1 MKTTISVIKAD
12 VGSIGG
18 HIKPSARLKQTVE
31 SFVRERGKKLLSDVY
46 VSSTGDDVALL
57 MAHERGVDDPKVHE
71 LAWDAFMAGTK
82 VAKEQGL
89 YGAGQDLLKDAFS
102 GNIRG
107 LGPASCEMEFEERP
121 NEPFVFFAA
130 DKTDPGAYNLPF
142 YLAFADPMHCA
153 GLLLSPKMAKGFT
166 FTIMDVNHTEGDRV
180 IELNAPEE
188 LYDIA
193 CLLRDNERFVIESI
207 RSRANGDI
215 GCVVSTSRLHNI
227 AGTYT
232 GKDDPV
238 ALVRTQGNFPATG
251 EILSPFRIGHYV
263 AGTMRGSHHGP
274 LMPVKLNSTISF
286 FDGPAVVS
294 GAAFCVHD
302 GKFTECVDVFDHP
315 FWDWVRNNVSAKA
328 AEIRAQGFSG
338 PAMLPYTELEYG
350 GVVEKMGQLDERF
363 IVRDEK
369 HATTGGNGNG
379 SRKKKSA
386 ESTQVSLPRRAGHPR
401 PALFS

>member
-1 MKTTISVIKAD
+1 MKTTLSVIKAD

-18 HIKPSARLKQTVE
+18 HIKPSARVKQTIE
-31 SFVRERGKKLLSDVY
+31 QFVRDKGKKLLMDLY

-57 MAHERGVDDPKVHE
+57 MAHERGVDDTKIHE

-82 VAKEQGL
+82 TAREQGL

-102 GNIRG
+102 GNVRG

-121 NEPFVFFAA
+121 NEPFIFFAA

-142 YLAFADPMHCA
+142 YLAFADPMHNA

-166 FTIMDVNHTEGDRV
+166 FTIMDVNYTEGDRI

-193 CLLRDNERFVIESI
+193 CLLRDNERFVIESV
-207 RSRANGDI
+207 RNRATGEI
-215 GCVVSTSRLHNI
+215 ACVVSTSRLHNI

-238 ALVRTQGNFPATG
+238 ALVRSQGNFPATG
-251 EILSPFRIGHYV
+251 EVLSPFRIGHYV

-286 FDGPAVVS
+286 FDGPAIVS
-294 GAAFCVHD
+294 GAGFCVHE
-302 GKFTECVDVFDHP
+302 GKFTEAVDLFDHP
-315 FWDWVRNNVSAKA
+315 FWEWVRNNVSAKA

-338 PAMLPYTELEYG
+338 PAMLPMSELEYG
-350 GVVEKMGQLDERF
+350 GVMEKMGQLDERF
-363 IVRDEK
+363 AVRKEEH
-369 HATTGGNGNG
+369 HAAAPNGGNG
-379 SRKKKSA
+379 RKKKA
-386 ESTQVSLPRRAGHPR
+386 A
-401 PALFS
+401 

>member
-18 HIKPSARLKQTVE
+18 HIKPSARVKETIGNHA
-31 SFVRERGKKLLSDVY
+31 REKGKKLLTDLY

-57 MAHERGVDDPKVHE
+57 MSHNRGVDDSKIHE

-107 LGPASCEMEFEERP
+107 LGPASCELEFEERP

-142 YLAFADPMHCA
+142 YLAFADPMHCS

-207 RSRANGDI
+207 RSRANNEI

-251 EILSPFRIGHYV
+251 EVLSPFRIGHYV

-286 FDGPAVVS
+286 FDGPAIVS
-294 GAAFCVHD
+294 GAGFCIHN
-302 GKFTECVDVFDHP
+302 GKFTEVVDLFDHP

-328 AEIRAQGFSG
+328 AEIRMQGFSG
-338 PAMLPYTELEYG
+338 PAMLPMSELEYG
-350 GVVEKMGQLDERF
+350 GVVEKMSELDKRF
-363 IVRDEK
+363 DVRAEP
-369 HATTGGNGNG
+369 HAATGNGNG
-379 SRKKKSA
+379 RKKKA
-386 ESTQVSLPRRAGHPR
+386 A
-401 PALFS
+401 

>member
-18 HIKPSARLKQTVE
+18 HIKPSSKVKETIGEYAREK
-31 SFVRERGKKLLSDVY
+31 GKKLLMDLY

-57 MAHERGVDDPKVHE
+57 MSHNHGVDDSKIHE

-89 YGAGQDLLKDAFS
+89 YGAGQDMLKDAFS
-102 GNIRG
+102 GNVRG

-207 RSRANGDI
+207 RSRANNDI

-251 EILSPFRIGHYV
+251 EVLSPFRIGHYV

-286 FDGPAVVS
+286 FDGPAIVS
-294 GAAFCVHD
+294 GAGFCIHN
-302 GKFTECVDVFDHP
+302 GKFTEVVDLFDHP

-328 AEIRAQGFSG
+328 AEIRNQGFSG
-338 PAMLPYTELEYG
+338 PAMLPYSELEYG
-350 GVVEKMGQLDERF
+350 GVVEKMGQLDTRF
-363 IVRDEK
+363 IVRKDG
-369 HATTGGNGNG
+369 HAATGNGNG
-379 SRKKKSA
+379 GRKKKA
-386 ESTQVSLPRRAGHPR
+386 A
-401 PALFS
+401 